1 MIKTLVVVVSWEV
14 SWIYNMIDAENNDIV
29 VPTNHYLKEKSLYVD
44 KNHFDNLE
52 EKTGWLSARRLQWL
66 GSNNL

>member
-1 MIKTLVVVVSWEV
+1 
-14 SWIYNMIDAENNDIV
+14 MIDAENNDIV

-52 EKTGWLSARRLQWL
+52 EKTG
-66 GSNNL
+66 